1 MRLID
6 ADAFLNQER
15 KRCESEPIVGTNTL
29 NNKYLKDVIEKEPTI
44 DAEPVRHGRWIRSG
58 VITGKCSE
66 CGEISADRGKYCSN
80 CGAKM
85 DGKAMEVD
93 KNNG

>member
-6 ADAFLNQER
+6 ADAATERAKEPTIYDLEDVPYFLEE
-15 KRCESEPIVGTNTL
+15 C
-29 NNKYLKDVIEKEPTI
+29 PTI
-44 DAEPVRHGRWIRSG
+44 DAELVRHGHWIRSG

-85 DGKAMEVD
+85 DGESDEKD
-93 KNNG
+93 KDNDNG